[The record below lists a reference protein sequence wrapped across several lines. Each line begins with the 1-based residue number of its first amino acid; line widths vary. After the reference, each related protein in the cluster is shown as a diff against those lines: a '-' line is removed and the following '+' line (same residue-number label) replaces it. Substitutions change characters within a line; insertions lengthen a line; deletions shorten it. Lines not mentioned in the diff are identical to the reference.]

1 MLNLL
6 WSLVNVAV
14 LLSVLYVFFRA
25 AKLLRQHVGVGA
37 ALFFG
42 FALLLIGCSKSGT
55 GTPTTAAANLLNTVP
70 SNAPLANTSASQHM
84 ALGGSNQL
92 FLRAEY
98 YTENGRITK
107 PRGLYAGV
115 SGFMLGHAWQ
125 PVTGFLEKRGN
136 QLHYTA
142 IINHHWSLLGMRVFT
157 QSGELFE
164 GVMPPSK
171 H

>member
-1 MLNLL
+1 M
-6 WSLVNVAV
+6 
-14 LLSVLYVFFRA
+14 LLSILYIFLQA

-42 FALLLIGCSKSGT
+42 FGLLLIGCSKSGT
-55 GTPTTAAANLLNTVP
+55 GTPNTGAANLLTTVP
-70 SNAPLANTSASQHM
+70 SNAPFANASALKQV

-92 FLRAEY
+92 FLRADY

-115 SGFMLGHAWQ
+115 SGFMLGHTWQ

-142 IINHHWSLLGMRVFT
+142 IINHHWSLLGVRVFT

-164 GVMPPSK
+164 GVMPPAK
-171 H
+171 N